1 VKIVVFGAQ
10 RRVGL
15 WEGETVTDVNNAAAA
30 YLAAQTSEPEA
41 RARADFLAPADL
53 SRFITAGDEAL
64 GLARRATEYVQG
76 ATDSSLV
83 QPAALAR
90 LRAPWT
96 GRRIF
101 CAAANYGQHVADAQT
116 NYGNPMTREQVEE
129 QFRSRDPEGFTKAPA
144 EVMGPGDA
152 ITYPART
159 TQLDYE
165 GEVAVVIGRAGRDIP
180 LADATQHIWG
190 ITLANDLSDRDGTQE
205 TKFPASFNLMKTFDC
220 CASLG
225 PCILI
230 DGSDPQDVNVTVE
243 VNGQLR
249 QDYNS
254 DQMIYSFAEYIAYLS
269 KDLTLVPGDVIL
281 GGTGTGTAADQSK
294 RHPDGTPVSLDLF
307 LKPGDIVDVRSP
319 GIGSLRNHITAK
331 H

>member
-15 WEGETVTDVNNAAAA
+15 WEGDTVTDVNNAAAA
-30 YLAAQTSEPEA
+30 YLAAQASEPEA

-64 GLARRATEYVQG
+64 DLARRAAEYMQG
-76 ATDSSLV
+76 STDSSLV

-144 EVMGPGDA
+144 EVMGHGDA

-180 LADATQHIWG
+180 LADATSHIYG
-190 ITLANDLSDRDGTQE
+190 ITLANDLSARDGTQE
-205 TKFPASFNLMKTFDC
+205 TKFPASFNLMKTFDN

-230 DGSDPQDVNVTVE
+230 DGSDPQDINITTE

-269 KDLTLVPGDVIL
+269 QDLTLVPGDIIL

-294 RHPDGTPVSLDLF
+294 RHPDGTPLNLDLF
-307 LKPGDIVDVRSP
+307 LKVGDVVEVKSP
-319 GIGSLRNHITAK
+319 SIGSLINHIVAK
-331 H
+331 